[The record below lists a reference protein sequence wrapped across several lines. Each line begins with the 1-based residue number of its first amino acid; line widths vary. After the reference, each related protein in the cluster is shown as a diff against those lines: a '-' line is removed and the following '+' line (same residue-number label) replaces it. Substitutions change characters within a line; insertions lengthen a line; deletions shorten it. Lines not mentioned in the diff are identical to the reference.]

1 MNKNSKRYGA
11 QAAAG
16 ALLGAFLAN
25 GTYNVLSIYLL
36 PLSERMGASI
46 TSIALLFTF
55 GSVGSMIGSF
65 LLGALLKRM
74 SAKAL
79 ASIGSICF
87 GLFFIILGFTT
98 SLPLLYVGGAL
109 FGFSTVAAGMTIAQ
123 TIANWWFVKGR
134 AKVISF
140 ITVGIGLGG
149 LVLSPIV
156 AGLIAS
162 FGIQKAALI
171 QGISIGAL
179 LLINSIFIIPNKPE
193 TYGVLPVGAEE
204 VQETASNTNVSVA
217 HSLSVNEI
225 LKTVPFWLVTAS
237 ALIGNLVFC
246 GFLNNASALYQS
258 MGASAGQAALCI
270 SVYNL
275 VRLGWSTLY
284 GTASDKFG
292 MRPSSTVFLII
303 TTLTF
308 FASTKLTGM
317 AGAMITAS
325 LIGSISIIGML
336 GAVCLPK
343 IYGAKESASLIGISV
358 AIATIGAMIGSP
370 FAARIYEVTGSYN
383 TFMVIGGVLLI
394 VVIVCLMTATSEKS
408 INKIRMKAEQKAS
421 N

>member
-179 LLINSIFIIPNKPE
+179 LLINSIFIIR
-193 TYGVLPVGAEE
+193 
-204 VQETASNTNVSVA
+204 VSG
-217 HSLSVNEI
+217 
-225 LKTVPFWLVTAS
+225 K
-237 ALIGNLVFC
+237 
-246 GFLNNASALYQS
+246 Y
-258 MGASAGQAALCI
+258 
-270 SVYNL
+270 Y
-275 VRLGWSTLY
+275 
-284 GTASDKFG
+284 
-292 MRPSSTVFLII
+292 
-303 TTLTF
+303 
-308 FASTKLTGM
+308 
-317 AGAMITAS
+317 
-325 LIGSISIIGML
+325 
-336 GAVCLPK
+336 
-343 IYGAKESASLIGISV
+343 
-358 AIATIGAMIGSP
+358 
-370 FAARIYEVTGSYN
+370 
-383 TFMVIGGVLLI
+383 
-394 VVIVCLMTATSEKS
+394 
-408 INKIRMKAEQKAS
+408 
-421 N
+421 